1 MRLPEISKTIQV
13 PDNVDV
19 SLEGKKVYVKGANG
33 SLTRDFSFVTIA
45 IEGEGK
51 KVNVKGAK
59 GSLTRDFSFV
69 PIAIEGEGKNIRV
82 WAKWPRKKEAAL
94 VGTIY
99 SHIQN
104 MITGVTKGYSYKL
117 KIVFSHFPISV
128 KVQDKSILIENF
140 TGERRARRVKIIGDV
155 KVKIEPDDI
164 IVEGVNLED
173 VSQTA
178 ANIEQATRV
187 RRKDP
192 RVFLD
197 GIYVYERNEGVA

>member
-13 PDNVDV
+13 PDDVDLK
-19 SLEGKKVYVKGANG
+19 LEGKKISVKG
-33 SLTRDFSFVTIA
+33 S
-45 IEGEGK
+45 
-51 KVNVKGAK
+51 K
-59 GSLTRDFSFV
+59 GSLTRDFSFATV
-69 PIAIEGEGKNIRV
+69 AIEGEGKSIRV

-94 VGTIY
+94 VGTIH
-99 SHIQN
+99 SHINN
-104 MITGVTKGYSYKL
+104 MITGVTKGYQYKL

-128 KVQDKSILIENF
+128 KTQGSTVLIENF
-140 TGERRARRVKIIGDV
+140 TGERRPRRVKILGAV
-155 KVKIEPDDI
+155 KVKIEPEDI
-164 IVEGVNLED
+164 IIEGVNLEE

-178 ANIEQATRV
+178 ANIEQSTKV

>member
-1 MRLPEISKTIQV
+1 MRLPEISRTIQV
-13 PDNVDV
+13 PEDIDV
-19 SLEGKKVYVKGANG
+19 SLEGKKV
-33 SLTRDFSFVTIA
+33 
-45 IEGEGK
+45 
-51 KVNVKGAK
+51 NVKGVK
-59 GSLTRDFSFV
+59 GSLTRDFSFA
-69 PIAIEGEGKNIRV
+69 PISIEGEGKNIRIS
-82 WAKWPRKKEAAL
+82 AKWPRKKEAAL

-104 MITGVTKGYSYKL
+104 MITGVTKGYTYKL

-140 TGERRARRVKIIGDV
+140 TGERKARRIKILGDV

-164 IVEGVNLED
+164 IVEGINLEH

-187 RRKDP
+187 RNKDP

-197 GIYVYERNEGVA
+197 GLYVYERNEGTA

>member
-19 SLEGKKVYVKGANG
+19 QMDGKKI
-33 SLTRDFSFVTIA
+33 SFT
-45 IEGEGK
+45 GK
-51 KVNVKGAK
+51 K
-59 GSLTRDFSFV
+59 GSLTRDFSFA
-69 PIAIEGEGKNIRV
+69 PISIEGEGKNIRV

-104 MITGVTKGYSYKL
+104 MITGVTKGYQYKL

-128 KVQDKSILIENF
+128 KVQGKEILIENF
-140 TGERRARRVKIIGDV
+140 TGERRERRVKTLGDV
-155 KVKIEPDDI
+155 KIKIEPDDI